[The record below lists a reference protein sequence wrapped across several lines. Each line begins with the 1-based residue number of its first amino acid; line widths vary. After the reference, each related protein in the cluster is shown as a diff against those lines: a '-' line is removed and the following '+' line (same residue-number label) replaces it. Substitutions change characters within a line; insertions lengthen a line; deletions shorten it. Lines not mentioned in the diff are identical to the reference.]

1 MALIR
6 MPLDTLSYLQFYPT
20 LRCNFACS
28 FCFNRGVAG
37 MDDVRL
43 ADFETLVKTAGE
55 LGVAHIDMLGGE
67 PTLHGG
73 LTDLVERIAGAG
85 MRTTISSN
93 GTRPDVLAALSEKFD
108 RDALRI
114 GVSVNEDGVS
124 GPLHDYILAHRPMLK
139 SIFPKSGQVPDVA
152 AAYLEKD
159 GIQYFLLFRD
169 VMDPSDMA
177 ESIAFYEF
185 DAAIAGLKSRYRS
198 IDGVFC
204 SGFVPDIKSEPR
216 LAAVRCPAGTTKL
229 SVLPDGTVYPCY
241 LFFGDPS
248 FALGNILTDD
258 FQQIWQHPLL
268 DHFRFFDRNR
278 CPKTDCRLFSACH
291 GGCPAMSY
299 RFYSDLSGPDPR
311 CMHGGRVGD
320 VPTVPETPVP
330 DGSD

>member
-1 MALIR
+1 MASTQ
-6 MPLDTLSYLQFYPT
+6 MPVDTLSYLQFYPT

-28 FCFNRGVAG
+28 FCFNRGLPDL
-37 MDDVRL
+37 DDVWL
-43 ADFETLVKTAGE
+43 ADFEALVGKAAE

-67 PTLHGG
+67 PTLHAG
-73 LTDLVERIAGAG
+73 LADLVERIAGAG

-93 GTRPDVLAALSEKFD
+93 GTRPDIMAALSQRFD
-108 RDALRI
+108 PAALGI

-124 GPLHDYILAHRPMLK
+124 GALHDYILAHRPMLK
-139 SIFPKSGQVPDVA
+139 SIFPKSGRVPDVA
-152 AAYLEKD
+152 APYIEEE
-159 GIQYFLLFRD
+159 GIRYFLLFRD
-169 VMDPSDMA
+169 VMDRRDMA

-185 DAAIAGLKSRYRS
+185 DAAIAGLKSRYRG

-204 SGFVPDIKSEPR
+204 SGFVPDVESQPR
-216 LAAVRCPAGTTKL
+216 LAAARCPAGTTKL

-241 LFFGDPS
+241 LFFGYPA

-268 DHFRFFDRNR
+268 DHFRFFDQNR

-299 RFYSDLSGPDPR
+299 RFYNDLSGPDPR
-311 CMHGGRVGD
+311 CMYGGRVDD
-320 VPTVPETPVP
+320 VPPEPEAP
-330 DGSD
+330 ISG